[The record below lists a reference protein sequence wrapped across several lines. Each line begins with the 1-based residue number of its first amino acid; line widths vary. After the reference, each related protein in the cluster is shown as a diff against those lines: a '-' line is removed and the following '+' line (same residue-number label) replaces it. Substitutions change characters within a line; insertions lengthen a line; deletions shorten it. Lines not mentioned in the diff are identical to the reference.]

1 MASYFPMVKNVAQ
14 RIGLTILDA
23 DGDPVTGALG
33 LDSEYS
39 LDGAAFADCFNEA
52 TEIGTSGIYYLDLVA
67 AETNGDLV
75 IIQVKTTTIGAKTT
89 VLVFYTSA
97 QSLDTVDTNVDTL
110 LTRLSALRAG
120 YLDNLSAGAAALEA
134 SLTAIK
140 GAGWTTETLKAIKE
154 YIDELESGAKPPK
167 KARFEL

>member
-1 MASYFPMVKNVAQ
+1 GAVALASVCTEA
-14 RIGLTILDA
+14 RLAEL
-23 DGDPVTGALG
+23 
-33 LDSEYS
+33 
-39 LDGAAFADCFNEA
+39 GAANIPTD
-52 TEIGTSGIYYLDLVA
+52 I
-67 AETNGDLV
+67 
-75 IIQVKTTTIGAKTT
+75 
-89 VLVFYTSA
+89 
-97 QSLDTVDTNVDTL
+97 DTL

-167 KARFEL
+167 KARFEV